1 MPAAPAHLARSDF
14 FKMRIPRQRAKVATE
29 ANTPRP
35 GVARPAWIVPK
46 VTIKMK
52 LASPPARIAVLGNIA
67 HLLTRMQRRAF
78 RATRASMRARTEER
92 PFAQPALGATMETFL
107 DPMPAKIAAQGSTA
121 HPRTTTPRR
130 AQNVTPA
137 STRTSTDHFLAKNVP
152 RDTTKTFEDLVP
164 VKFAPKGSTVHPS
177 TTMPRRAHCAR
188 WGGLRKAILVKTSAM
203 SAKRAHSLPR
213 RESLNASFVKR
224 AGSRTL

>member
-1 MPAAPAHLARSDF
+1 M
-14 FKMRIPRQRAKVATE
+14 
-29 ANTPRP
+29 
-35 GVARPAWIVPK
+35 
-46 VTIKMK
+46 
-52 LASPPARIAVLGNIA
+52 LGNIA

-92 PFAQPALGATMETFL
+92 PLAKPALRATLEMFS
-107 DPMPAKIAAQGSTA
+107 DPMPAKIASQGSTA
-121 HPRTTTPRR
+121 HPSTIAPRR

-137 STRTSTDHFLAKNVP
+137 STRTRTNHFLAKHAP
-152 RDTTKTFEDLVP
+152 HDTTKTNEDPMLA
-164 VKFAPKGSTVHPS
+164 KIASQGSTVHPS

-188 WGGLRKAILVKTSAM
+188 WGGLQKASLVKSSAM